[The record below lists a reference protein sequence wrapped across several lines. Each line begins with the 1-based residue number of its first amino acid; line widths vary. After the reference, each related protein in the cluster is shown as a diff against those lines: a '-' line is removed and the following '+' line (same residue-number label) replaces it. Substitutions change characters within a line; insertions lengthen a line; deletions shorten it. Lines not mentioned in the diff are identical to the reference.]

1 MEENVTE
8 AVNWLSRALSIGQ
21 EHTWVVQAFV
31 IVLATLIANLIAKMV
46 FDRLE
51 KATRK
56 TNTFWDD
63 LLVNSARKPVR
74 AFIWVNGLLLATDVV
89 RRVSDEPI
97 FDFVEPVREVSFI
110 IIFAWFMTNLARK
123 GEETLQDPALVKKPL
138 DATTASA
145 LGKLLRFSV
154 IITTALVVL
163 QSLGFSVS
171 GVLAFGGIGGIA
183 VGFAAKDLL
192 ANFFGGL
199 MVYLDQPFRVGDW
212 IRSPDQEI
220 EGTVEHIGWRLT
232 RIRTFDKRPLYVPNA
247 TFVNISVENPSRM
260 LNRRIFETVGVR
272 YGDATKVADIVKD
285 VKAMVESHE
294 EIDTDQTIIVNV
306 NKFGPSSIDF
316 FIYIFTKTTE
326 WVRYHQVKQDVMLR
340 IIDIIDGH
348 GAEIALPTQT
358 IHMAEE
364 PEWVNESEG
373 NTKASR
379 KQKRWSNAKDRGP
392 DPEKEE
398 EEGD

>member
-1 MEENVTE
+1 MEETLEETLNSSVNV
-8 AVNWLSRALSIGQ
+8 
-21 EHTWVVQAFV
+21 VVDLLNLGRENSWIVQVFI
-31 IVLATLIANLIAKMV
+31 IVLATLLASYVAKKV

-51 KATRK
+51 IGAAKTR
-56 TNTFWDD
+56 TFWDD

-74 AFIWVNGLLLATDVV
+74 LFIWVNGLLLATSIV
-89 RRVSDEPI
+89 RDISNEPI

-110 IIFAWFMTNLARK
+110 IIFAWFMTSFIQR
-123 GEETLQDPALVKKPL
+123 GEITAQDPNHVRKPL

-145 LGKLLRFSV
+145 LGKLLRLSV
-154 IITTALVVL
+154 LITTALVVL

-247 TFVNISVENPSRM
+247 TFASISVENPSRM
-260 LNRRIFETVGVR
+260 LNRRIYETIGVR
-272 YGDATKVADIVKD
+272 YADASKVGSIVEAVRD
-285 VKAMVESHE
+285 MLQTNDD
-294 EIDTDQTIIVNV
+294 IDTNSTLIVNV
-306 NKFGPSSIDF
+306 NKFAASSIDF
-316 FIYIFTKTTE
+316 FVYAFTKTTD
-326 WVRYHQVKQDVMLR
+326 WVTYHAIKQDIMLR
-340 IIDIIDGH
+340 IIDIIDDH
-348 GAEIALPTQT
+348 DAEIAFPTQT
-358 IHMAEE
+358 LHIAPNEDDDGQAASGKRTRHAAGRGE
-364 PEWVNESEG
+364 P
-373 NTKASR
+373 TF
-379 KQKRWSNAKDRGP
+379 GP
-392 DPEKEE
+392 DVGEE
-398 EEGD
+398 